1 MISQAAQTGTKI
13 TSTRNARIVT
23 SRNAVRAK
31 NAVRKP

>member
-1 MISQAAQTGTKI
+1 MISHAAQTGTTI
-13 TSTRNARIVT
+13 TSTRNVRMVT